1 MRIVVNAVTKK
12 CSGQGPVVWSR
23 QYDKVYFT

>member
-12 CSGQGPVVWSR
+12 CSGQGPVVWSC
-23 QYDKVYFT
+23 QYGN